1 MAKFCARVLY
11 GRLMDWLRAE
21 VDVTLKWDL
30 DRVADD
36 AGERMWVYSF

>member
-1 MAKFCARVLY
+1 MAKFCVRELY
-11 GRLMDWLRAE
+11 GRLRDWLKAE

-36 AGERMWVYSF
+36 AGDIMLV